1 MRSLA
6 LAALLTAATSLP
18 ASAQPTTEPETE
30 TEEGL
35 GLIERGIG
43 MLFRNLM
50 SEAGPQLDLMTRDL
64 SEALDQLAPAL
75 QDLAVLVDDIRNY
88 HPPERLENGD
98 VLIRRRAEAPP
109 PPPIGEG
116 LRGLTTPDDPAPAP
130 PPVPTPAPVSPEI
143 EI

>member
-1 MRSLA
+1 MRRLA
-6 LAALLTAATSLP
+6 LAALTVAALSLP
-18 ASAQPTTEPETE
+18 ASAQPAPPQPAEG

-50 SEAGPQLDLMTRDL
+50 SEAAPQLDLMTRDL
-64 SEALDQLAPAL
+64 SGALQQLAPAL
-75 QDLAVLVDDIRNY
+75 QDLAVLVDDIRHY

-109 PPPIGEG
+109 PPPIGDG
-116 LRGLTTPDDPAPAP
+116 LRGLVTPGDPAPDLT
-130 PPVPTPAPVSPEI
+130 PTPSPDDI

>member
-6 LAALLTAATSLP
+6 LAALLAAATSLP
-18 ASAQPTTEPETE
+18 ASAQPANETE

-64 SEALDQLAPAL
+64 SGALNQLAPAL

-109 PPPIGEG
+109 APPIGEG
-116 LRGLTTPDDPAPAP
+116 LRGLTTPDRPAPDPSPAPA
-130 PPVPTPAPVSPEI
+130 SPEI